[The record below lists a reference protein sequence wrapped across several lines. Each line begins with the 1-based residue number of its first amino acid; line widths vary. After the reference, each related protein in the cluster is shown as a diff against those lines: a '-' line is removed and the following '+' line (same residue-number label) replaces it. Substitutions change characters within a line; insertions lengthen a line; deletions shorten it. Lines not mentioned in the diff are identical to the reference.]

1 MRPKENAQT
10 RPLPVRQDKKQEV
23 QVLPF
28 RQWRCGAF
36 YRRSL
41 TYGYEN
47 QGFQPILAYFIEIK
61 PKQLYHI
68 LMR

>member
-1 MRPKENAQT
+1 VGVTA
-10 RPLPVRQDKKQEV
+10 LPQAT
-23 QVLPF
+23 L
-28 RQWRCGAF
+28 
-36 YRRSL
+36 SL
-41 TYGYEN
+41 AYGYEN